1 MHILTKRRSAGVLDT
16 SEDGF
21 VCLYF
26 LILFLLCSALIL
38 TLLNAVHDRTGTAMN
53 IRKANEFAAQ
63 EAAVLQFVKCELRN
77 QRLEDGEYEQNGVSF
92 RITTHQ
98 RRIDAAVFS
107 PHSEVIQITMEDDTH
122 VYDYDVLRSETA
134 A

>member
-1 MHILTKRRSAGVLDT
+1 M

-26 LILFLLCSALIL
+26 LVLFLLSTALIF
-38 TLLNAVHDRTGTAMN
+38 TLLNAVQDRTRTAMN
-53 IRKANEFAAQ
+53 LRQANLLSAQ

-77 QRLEDGEYEQNGVSF
+77 QRLEDGDYEHNGVSF
-92 RITTHQ
+92 RITVRD

-107 PHSEVIQITMEDDTH
+107 PYSEILQITMEDDTH
-122 VYDYDVLRSETA
+122 VYDYDVLRNETA

>member
-1 MHILTKRRSAGVLDT
+1 M

-26 LILFLLCSALIL
+26 LVLFLLCTALIL
-38 TLLNAVHDRTGTAMN
+38 TLLNVIQDRTRTAMN
-53 IRKANEFAAQ
+53 IRQANALSAQ

-77 QRLEDGEYEQNGVSF
+77 HRLEDGDYVINGVSF
-92 RITTHQ
+92 RISAHD
-98 RRIDAAVFS
+98 RRIDAAVSS
-107 PHSEVIQITMEDDTH
+107 PYYEILQITMEDDTH
-122 VYDYDVLRSETA
+122 VYDYDVLRNETA